1 VRQITA
7 TGETREPRGSYAWGL
22 WPVCSRGPQ
31 RVTTVSSALAEAPMT
46 SEQSQRQ
53 TVLLVDDDAML
64 RSLLARALADEGY
77 AVLIAENGE
86 QALTLVTTLDGQLGL
101 VVTDIRMPVMN
112 GLELAAQLA
121 CLHPSL
127 PVLFISGFTNDRY
140 VPGPVLDKPFT
151 PSAFVQQVARMLPR
165 VQHL

>member
-1 VRQITA
+1 
-7 TGETREPRGSYAWGL
+7 
-22 WPVCSRGPQ
+22 
-31 RVTTVSSALAEAPMT
+31 MT
-46 SEQSQRQ
+46 FEQSQRQ

-77 AVLIAENGE
+77 SVLSAENGE
-86 QALTLVTTLDGQLGL
+86 QALTLATTLDGQLGL

-121 CLHPSL
+121 CLHPPP
-127 PVLFISGFTNDRY
+127 PVLFISGFSNDRH

-151 PSAFVQQVARMLPR
+151 PSAFVQQVTRMLPR
-165 VQHL
+165 VQQP